1 MLTNLLKKAKHNF
14 SVIHPKVYIA
24 ISSGISEVDRRA
36 IEDCVI
42 YSGCRSVEFIQSGV
56 ATAVGIGL
64 PALDPYGSIVVNIG
78 GGSINVSLV
87 SLGGIVASKFVDIGG
102 DYIDYD
108 IINIIKNKYDL
119 MIDKA
124 AEYIKINLSSFI
136 SSNIT
141 TVYLYLDVI

>member
-1 MLTNLLKKAKHNF
+1 MQEVLNL
-14 SVIHPKVYIA
+14 
-24 ISSGISEVDRRA
+24 
-36 IEDCVI
+36 
-42 YSGCRSVEFIQSGV
+42 YSGSSYCGRYR
-56 ATAVGIGL
+56 L
-64 PALDPYGSIVVNIG
+64 PLIHGSIVVNIG

-119 MIDKA
+119 MIDKET

-141 TVYLYLDVI
+141 NSLSIFGRDKQWYAKKCNHIR